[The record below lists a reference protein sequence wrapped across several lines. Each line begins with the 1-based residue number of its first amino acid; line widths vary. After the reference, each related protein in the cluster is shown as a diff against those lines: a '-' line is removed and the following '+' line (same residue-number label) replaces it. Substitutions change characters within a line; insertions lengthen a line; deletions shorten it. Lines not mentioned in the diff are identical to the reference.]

1 MQKQTI
7 VLSTVAL
14 FALVVLSIGG
24 YFIVNRFSKSNDA
37 IADTKPAV
45 DLPLS
50 SAQARSSTPK
60 QTNQEV
66 QSAVTTP
73 SQQNTSLPKPDQFSQ
88 YEKYEEA
95 SSTQF
100 IDTKQGT
107 GTEAVRGSSVWML
120 YKGWLTNGSLF
131 DETRTNEQGQLVA
144 FNFTL
149 GSGQVIQGWEDGIV
163 GMKEGGKRR
172 LIIPSQFGYGQTGQS
187 GIPPNAMLI
196 FDVELVK
203 VQN

>member
-1 MQKQTI
+1 MQKQII
-7 VLSTVAL
+7 VLSTVAI

-24 YFIVNRFSKSNDA
+24 YFLVNRFSKSNDA
-37 IADTKPAV
+37 VADTKLAV

-50 SAQARSSTPK
+50 SAQARSSTLK

-66 QSAVTTP
+66 QSAATTP

-172 LIIPSQFGYGQTGQS
+172 LIIPSQFGYGQTGQG
-187 GIPPNAMLI
+187 GIPPDAMLI